1 MHRARP
7 EALAVSV
14 NVSVI
19 PQPAVDADNA
29 RAPVVRAPA
38 TSAIRQA
45 SRLPAFARIG
55 RIFLALPKFWWMA
68 LDAAFAGIGLYLGY
82 WLFHSSA
89 WGNWDQVLFWQA
101 AIVLCPTVMTA
112 GLLLGLHE
120 QETLSTRSWIVGRVL
135 LTTLVSALIAYAFIH
150 VVLYDIWSRRCAAI
164 ALGCYA
170 LLGISFRLFAAQA
183 IRAFRPALLFIGQT
197 SRPEYMKALLSD
209 PRMAN
214 YGPIHHLDC
223 DAVGVHH
230 DGPLHHID
238 NVCRANDIREI
249 VIHSDEF
256 KDAAVLRAALGS
268 LRNDRRVTD
277 AVTFYEKS
285 LHRVPVGEISAE
297 WFLFADLQL
306 YRREQAT
313 LKRMLDVLI
322 AAIGLLV
329 SLVAAPFIALAIK
342 LDSPGPIF
350 YSQDR
355 IGLKGRVF
363 RLHKFRTMTANAEGG
378 GMLWS
383 FKGDKRVT
391 RVGRFLRRAR
401 LDELPQFW
409 NILRGQMSMVGP
421 RPERPEF
428 VAQLAETIP
437 FYDQRHLIMPG
448 LTGWAQINYRY
459 GSCTEDAK
467 RKLEYDLY
475 YMKHM
480 SLELDLL
487 ILLRTCFT
495 VLRDNH

>member
-1 MHRARP
+1 MSADIT
-7 EALAVSV
+7 
-14 NVSVI
+14 VI
-19 PQPAVDADNA
+19 PQPEATTQTKRAPTV
-29 RAPVVRAPA
+29 RAPVTPAPKQA
-38 TSAIRQA
+38 TS
-45 SRLPAFARIG
+45 LPAFARIG
-55 RIFLALPKFWWMA
+55 RILLALPKFWWMT
-68 LDAAFAGIGLYLGY
+68 LDAAFAGIGLYVGY

-101 AIVLCPTVMTA
+101 AIVLCPTVMIA

-135 LTTLVSALIAYAFIH
+135 LTTLISALIAYAFIH

-183 IRAFRPALLFIGQT
+183 IHAFRPALLFIGRNT
-197 SRPEYMKALLSD
+197 RTEYMKALLSD
-209 PRMAN
+209 PRMAA
-214 YGPIHHLDC
+214 YGPLHRLDC
-223 DAVGVHH
+223 DAVDTHH
-230 DGPLHHID
+230 DDPVSHID
-238 NVCRANDIREI
+238 DVCRANDIREI

-256 KDAAVLRAALGS
+256 KDATVLRAALGS
-268 LRNDRRVTD
+268 LRKGRRVTD

-285 LHRVPVGEISAE
+285 LHRVPVDEISAE

-306 YRREQAT
+306 YRHEQAT
-313 LKRMLDVLI
+313 LKRIFDVCI
-322 AAIGLLV
+322 ATIGLLV
-329 SLVAAPFIALAIK
+329 SLVLTPFIALAIK
-342 LDSPGPIF
+342 LDSPGPIL

-355 IGLKGRVF
+355 IGLKGKVF
-363 RLHKFRTMTANAEGG
+363 RLQKFRTMTTNAEGG
-378 GMLWS
+378 GILWS
-383 FKGDKRVT
+383 FKGDNRVT
-391 RVGRFLRRAR
+391 RVGRLLRRTR

>member
-1 MHRARP
+1 MSADIT
-7 EALAVSV
+7 
-14 NVSVI
+14 VI
-19 PQPAVDADNA
+19 PQPAVAA
-29 RAPVVRAPA
+29 HPPCAPIIRAPV
-38 TSAIRQA
+38 TSAPRQTP
-45 SRLPAFARIG
+45 SLSAFARIG
-55 RIFLALPKFWWMA
+55 RVLLALPKFWWMA

-89 WGNWDQVLFWQA
+89 WGNWNQVLFWQA
-101 AIVLCPTVMTA
+101 AIVLCPTVMIA

-120 QETLSTRSWIVGRVL
+120 HETLSTRSWIVGRVL

-164 ALGCYA
+164 ALGGYA
-170 LLGISFRLFAAQA
+170 LLGISFRLFASQA
-183 IRAFRPALLFIGQT
+183 IRALHPALLFIGKT
-197 SRPEYMKALLSD
+197 TRTDYMNALLAD

-214 YGPIHHLDC
+214 YGRLHQLDC
-223 DAVGVHH
+223 DAASIQ
-230 DGPLHHID
+230 DDDPLQHID
-238 NVCRANDIREI
+238 RVCRANDIREI

-256 KDAAVLRAALGS
+256 KDATVLRAALGL
-268 LRNDRRVTD
+268 LRKGRRVTD
-277 AVTFYEKS
+277 AVTFYEKT
-285 LHRVPVGEISAE
+285 LHRVPVDEISAE

-306 YRREQAT
+306 YRHEQAT
-313 LKRMLDVLI
+313 LKRIFDVLV
-322 AAIGLLV
+322 ASIGLLV
-329 SLVAAPFIALAIK
+329 SLVLTPVIALAIR

-363 RLHKFRTMTANAEGG
+363 RLHKFRTMTTNAEGG
-378 GMLWS
+378 GIVWS

-391 RVGRFLRRAR
+391 RVGRFLRRTR

-409 NILRGQMSMVGP
+409 NILRGQMSIVGP

-428 VAQLAETIP
+428 VAQLAEAIP

-448 LTGWAQINYRY
+448 LTGWAQVNYRY
-459 GSCTEDAK
+459 GSCTEDA
-467 RKLEYDLY
+467 RWKLEYDLY

-495 VLRDNH
+495 VLSDNH